1 MNLNKWIRAAKT
13 GYLAISVVL
22 IILGIALI
30 AVPNFSAALLCRL
43 AGVIMILFGLIKIVG
58 YFSRDLYRLA
68 FQFDL
73 ALGILLIALGAVLI
87 LRTDLMLN
95 LICILLG
102 VCILADA
109 LGKVQTSLDAKAFGI
124 GKWWLILAAAILTGI
139 VGFLLVLRPTESVPV
154 LMLLLGVSLITEGVM
169 NLITTLTAVKI
180 IRRQMPD
187 IIDIE

>member
-124 GKWWLILAAAILTGI
+124 GNGGSFW
-139 VGFLLVLRPTESVPV
+139 
-154 LMLLLGVSLITEGVM
+154 
-169 NLITTLTAVKI
+169 
-180 IRRQMPD
+180 RRQSSPGLWASCWSCAPRKAFPFSCSCWG
-187 IIDIE
+187 

>member
-43 AGVIMILFGLIKIVG
+43 AGGIMILFGLIKIVG